1 MIDSL
6 ETIQLERSAAITRS
20 VANLFAGL
28 YTGVME
34 VVATRD
40 SNNRS
45 SMDALPPVL
54 PHNLVTIRT
63 NELCEIIRPHRAR
76 LEKAG
81 WTAAQIDQIEEDHR
95 ELRRAVSS
103 ESQFKASLLECS
115 DSRTSF
121 MEGWALCRNRF
132 DKLQL
137 FAGGLASMF
146 PNTATV
152 ESDFSV
158 IGAEKN
164 VYRESLTD
172 FSLEGILHAK
182 QFESLRSLSTE

>member
-1 MIDSL
+1 MSC
-6 ETIQLERSAAITRS
+6 
-20 VANLFAGL
+20 
-28 YTGVME
+28 
-34 VVATRD
+34 
-40 SNNRS
+40 
-45 SMDALPPVL
+45 PPVL

-137 FAGGLASMF
+137 FTGGFASMF
-146 PNTATV
+146 PSTATV

>member
-1 MIDSL
+1 M
-6 ETIQLERSAAITRS
+6 
-20 VANLFAGL
+20 
-28 YTGVME
+28 
-34 VVATRD
+34 
-40 SNNRS
+40 
-45 SMDALPPVL
+45 
-54 PHNLVTIRT
+54 
-63 NELCEIIRPHRAR
+63 
-76 LEKAG
+76 
-81 WTAAQIDQIEEDHR
+81 
-95 ELRRAVSS
+95 SS

-115 DSRTSF
+115 DSITSF

-137 FAGGLASMF
+137 FAGGLASMS

-182 QFESLRSLSTE
+182 QFQSLRSLSTE